1 MNPREI
7 AMDRLAEWTDGSP
20 VVRAEAAPHETQP
33 ALALRRGR
41 AWAVAFVRPTHAHG
55 TNLMLHG
62 DDASGR
68 VVGPDAVVLLEELV
82 ASPAFGPWL
91 ALARAKGARGIS
103 LPRTAQGVGWLQAE
117 EHGRWEF
124 MSTSQPPPPPPD
136 VGLQELESGCRDEL
150 VAFLATHNARTDG
163 RPFARPGQRWVGV
176 RGSDGGLLGIGCCE
190 PEESGAPVLTGITV
204 AAGARGLGLGRA
216 ITAELTRGAVAEHGW
231 STLGMYSDN
240 DVARGLYH
248 SLGYTT
254 HALWSSGRLA

>member
-1 MNPREI
+1 MSPHEI
-7 AMDRLAEWTDGSP
+7 TMDHLAEWTGGSP

-33 ALALRRGR
+33 ALALRRGP
-41 AWAVAFVRPTHAHG
+41 AWAVAFVRPTHTHG
-55 TNLMLHG
+55 INLMLHG

-68 VVGPDAVVLLEELV
+68 IVGPDAVALLEELV

-91 ALARAKGARGIS
+91 DRARAKGADGIS
-103 LPRTAQGVGWLQAE
+103 LPRTAEGLGGLLAE
-117 EHGRWEF
+117 GHGRWEF
-124 MSTSQPPPPPPD
+124 MSTEQPPPPPAD
-136 VGLQELESGCRDEL
+136 VGLEELDAGCREEL
-150 VAFLATHNARTDG
+150 VAFLARHNARTDG
-163 RPFARPGQRWVGV
+163 RPFARPRQRWVGV
-176 RGSDGGLLGIGCCE
+176 RGGDGGLLGIGCCE

-204 AAGARGLGLGRA
+204 AADAQGLGLGRA

-254 HALWSSGRLA
+254 QAVWSSGRLA